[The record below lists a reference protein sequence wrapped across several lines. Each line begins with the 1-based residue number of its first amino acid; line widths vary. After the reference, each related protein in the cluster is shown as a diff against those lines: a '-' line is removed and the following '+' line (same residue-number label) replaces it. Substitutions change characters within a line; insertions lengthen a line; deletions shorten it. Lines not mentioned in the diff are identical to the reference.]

1 MRRKEGTKLPE
12 NKGRRRRRSTIEEMI
27 LKTQEKLEKTKKRFI
42 NKHTDEIIDMF
53 TQIVE
58 TARLDTFDVLN
69 DYINIANENERKKF
83 VRDLII
89 NAARNIDANA
99 PQ

>member
-1 MRRKEGTKLPE
+1 
-12 NKGRRRRRSTIEEMI
+12 MI

-69 DYINIANENERKKF
+69 DYINITNENERKKF

-89 NAARNIDANA
+89 NAVRNIDANA

>member
-1 MRRKEGTKLPE
+1 MPE

-89 NAARNIDANA
+89 NAARNIDANV

>member
-1 MRRKEGTKLPE
+1 MTE

-69 DYINIANENERKKF
+69 DYINITNENERKKF

-89 NAARNIDANA
+89 NAVRNIDANA

>member
-1 MRRKEGTKLPE
+1 
-12 NKGRRRRRSTIEEMI
+12 
-27 LKTQEKLEKTKKRFI
+27 
-42 NKHTDEIIDMF
+42 MF

-89 NAARNIDANA
+89 NAARNIDANT

>member
-1 MRRKEGTKLPE
+1 MPE

-89 NAARNIDANA
+89 NAARNIDANT

>member
-1 MRRKEGTKLPE
+1 MTE

-89 NAARNIDANA
+89 NAARNIDANT

>member
-1 MRRKEGTKLPE
+1 LPE

>member
-1 MRRKEGTKLPE
+1 LTE

-69 DYINIANENERKKF
+69 DYINITNENERKKF

-89 NAARNIDANA
+89 NAVRNIDANA

>member
-1 MRRKEGTKLPE
+1 MPE

>member
-1 MRRKEGTKLPE
+1 MPE

-27 LKTQEKLEKTKKRFI
+27 LKTHEKLEKTKKRFI

>member
-1 MRRKEGTKLPE
+1 LPE

-89 NAARNIDANA
+89 NAARNIDANT

>member
-1 MRRKEGTKLPE
+1 MPE

-69 DYINIANENERKKF
+69 DHINIANENERKKF

-89 NAARNIDANA
+89 NAARNIDANT

>member
-1 MRRKEGTKLPE
+1 MPE

-69 DYINIANENERKKF
+69 DYINITNENERKKF